1 MALIGWPGLA
11 AGQLPAAVPPEP
23 EQDADLATLGA
34 WIERWLPVVGAASY
48 QTVDQTGD
56 FFAYASDSVTSA
68 LLEGCTLVL
77 HERFV
82 STVRGE
88 TLERRQAVRVP
99 LDQLDTNVVWPR
111 IRRAQMLL
119 TSPNVL
125 VRGQLVVPL
134 RNPSR
139 TRFITVSP
147 QGEPHQDTLVAE
159 HLVPLLFA
167 DVPARRSAFAIR
179 RAAAYCIRSRY
190 RGRLRVRS
198 GGAMT
203 RGARSTSPR

>member
-1 MALIGWPGLA
+1 MRRAEPLCPARRRNSIRVTLLALIAWPGLA

-23 EQDADLATLGA
+23 GHDADLATLGA
-34 WIERWLPVVGAASY
+34 WIERWLPVVGAVSY
-48 QTVDQTGD
+48 QTVDRTGD
-56 FFAYASDSVTSA
+56 FFAHASDSVTGA

-99 LDQLDTNVVWPR
+99 LDQLDTNVVWPK
-111 IRRAQMLL
+111 IRQAQMLL

-134 RNPSR
+134 RNRSR
-139 TRFITVSP
+139 TRFITVVWDEQPDRDS
-147 QGEPHQDTLVAE
+147 LVAE

-179 RAAAYCIRSRY
+179 RAAAYCT
-190 RGRLRVRS
+190 GRE
-198 GGAMT
+198 
-203 RGARSTSPR
+203 